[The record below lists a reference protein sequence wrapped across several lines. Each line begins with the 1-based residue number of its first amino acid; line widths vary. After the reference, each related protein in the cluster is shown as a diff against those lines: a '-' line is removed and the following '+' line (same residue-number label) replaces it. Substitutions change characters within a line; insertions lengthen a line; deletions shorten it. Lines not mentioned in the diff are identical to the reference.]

1 MNRYYKSLIG
11 LVILISVVLITFRV
25 IDHEPTDT
33 MTLDQQAKAILKNSG
48 CMKCHAGKH
57 TDKFDIKRLEIS
69 INTIK
74 DSLKRNQNYKIGSSD
89 SVLIS
94 KFTAVINS
102 GEMPPFSFTIL
113 RPGSSVNERESEI
126 LLEWSRVSQ

>member
-1 MNRYYKSLIG
+1 MNRYYKSLTG
-11 LVILISVVLITFRV
+11 LVILTSVILLTFRV

-69 INTIK
+69 INTVKEHIVTGK
-74 DSLKRNQNYKIGSSD
+74 QIGRAH
-89 SVLIS
+89 V
-94 KFTAVINS
+94 
-102 GEMPPFSFTIL
+102 
-113 RPGSSVNERESEI
+113 
-126 LLEWSRVSQ
+126 